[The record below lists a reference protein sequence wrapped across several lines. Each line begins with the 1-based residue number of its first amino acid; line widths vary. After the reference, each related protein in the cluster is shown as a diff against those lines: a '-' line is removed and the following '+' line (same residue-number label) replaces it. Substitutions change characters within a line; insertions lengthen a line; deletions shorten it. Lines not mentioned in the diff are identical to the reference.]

1 MFRIYVRH
9 DLILRSVEEFRIF
22 KDLKIENLTTIMKY
36 VVRWNLAN
44 LLKSKNDSRFRGCGD
59 DSISERCH
67 PAIT

>member
-1 MFRIYVRH
+1 MFRIYVRRN
-9 DLILRSVEEFRIF
+9 LILRSVEEFRIF

-44 LLKSKNDSRFRGCGD
+44 LLKSKNDSRFRGCDD